1 MSRNIIQT
9 KVRLKRPFLCFLFIV
24 NGLWLQGQQYRYDYT
39 WLMSDYTR
47 NIMVMTFHKPV
58 DSNNVRIDSVKK
70 ELRLNSSA
78 MISNSAGEL
87 VAYSNGCFIN
97 HRGYDVMENGG
108 GINPGNIRMES
119 CTTDY
124 NYYPTAEQSM
134 VFIPDPMDVMRY
146 YLIHNSAVIQY
157 NPLKAWTD
165 ALRYSIIDMRYN
177 NGKGKVVEKNKI
189 LLGDSTL
196 SGEVAVMKHANNKS
210 YWVVTK
216 KALENSYYSFVLNDT
231 GITGPYIQKGVGDT
245 SAIVDFPNATCL
257 FSPNDGKKFIR
268 YSAYQDG
275 FNIFDFDRSTG
286 QLSNY
291 RRIPVTDSLVL
302 DGGACF
308 SPSGRFLYVGTY
320 WDLYQYDLE
329 STDIKGS
336 EVHIAHYDGYRSKGV
351 FRAMIGRMQW
361 GPDCKIYVNCRS
373 SMDALHVIH
382 RPNEKGIACDF
393 RPHDLKLPQLHGG
406 TLPYFPNYRL
416 GLAPL
421 CDPELTVSVS
431 EVPVLPEVYVFP
443 NPSRDR
449 IHISVREGSSNAGRL
464 QIYNTAGQRIKESAM
479 VSGMN
484 EYEIEVSGWQSGIY
498 FYVIYLN
505 DGRMMNGKF
514 VVE

>member
-1 MSRNIIQT
+1 MNRNIIHP
-9 KVRLKRPFLCFLFIV
+9 KERLNRPFLILLFIL
-24 NGLWLQGQQYRYDYT
+24 NGLWLIGQQYRYDYT

-97 HRGYDVMENGG
+97 HREYDVMDNGG
-108 GINPGNIRMES
+108 GINPGNIRKES
-119 CTTDY
+119 CTTSY
-124 NYYPTAEQSM
+124 NYYPTSEQSM
-134 VFIPDPMDVMRY
+134 VFIPDPMDTLRY
-146 YLIHNSAVIQY
+146 YLIHNSAVLQE
-157 NPLKAWTD
+157 NPLKVWTD
-165 ALRYSIIDMRYN
+165 ALRYSMIDMRYN
-177 NGKGKVVEKNKI
+177 NGLGKTTLKNI
-189 LLGDSTL
+189 PLINDSTTL
-196 SGEVAVMKHANNKS
+196 ADIAMVKHSNNKD
-210 YWVVTK
+210 WWIVV
-216 KALENSYYSFVLNDT
+216 
-231 GITGPYIQKGVGDT
+231 
-245 SAIVDFPNATCL
+245 
-257 FSPNDGKKFIR
+257 KKFIR
-268 YSAYQDG
+268 GAYDKFLFSNGNFRLVNHQEIGDTTNHYQDG
-275 FNIFDFDRSTG
+275 GGGVLTFSPDGSRLIRYHPYDDGFFLFDFDRTTG

-291 RRIPVTDSLVL
+291 RRIDVTDSLVL

-336 EVHIAHYDGYRSKGV
+336 EVHIAHYDGYRSKGI

-393 RPHDLKLPQLHGG
+393 RPHDLKLPQTHSG

-421 CDPELTVSVS
+421 CDPELTVSVR
-431 EVPVLPEVYVFP
+431 EIPVLPEVYVFP
-443 NPSRDR
+443 NPARDK
-449 IHISVREGSSNAGRL
+449 IHISVLEGNSNAGRL
-464 QIYNTAGQRIKESAM
+464 QIYNTAGQRIKESVM

-498 FYVIYLN
+498 FYVIYTN

>member
-1 MSRNIIQT
+1 MSRIIIQT

-39 WLMSDYTR
+39 WLMSDYTS
-47 NIMVMTFHKPV
+47 NLMVMKFHKPV
-58 DSNNVRIDSVKK
+58 DSNNIRIDSVKK
-70 ELRLNSSA
+70 EIRFRFTNS

-97 HRGYDVMENGG
+97 HREYDVMENGG
-108 GINPGNIRMES
+108 DINPGNVRMES
-119 CTTDY
+119 CTTAY

-134 VFIPDPMDVMRY
+134 VFIPDPMDIMKY
-146 YLIHNSAVIQY
+146 YLIHNSAVLQE
-157 NPLKAWTD
+157 NPLKVWTD
-165 ALRYSIIDMRYN
+165 ALRYSVIDMRYN
-177 NGKGKVVEKNKI
+177 NGLGKTILKNVPLI
-189 LLGDSTL
+189 NDSTTL
-196 SGEVAVMKHANNKS
+196 ADIAVVKHSNNKD
-210 YWVVTK
+210 WWIVV
-216 KALENSYYSFVLNDT
+216 
-231 GITGPYIQKGVGDT
+231 
-245 SAIVDFPNATCL
+245 
-257 FSPNDGKKFIR
+257 KKFIR
-268 YSAYQDG
+268 GSYDKFLLSNGNFQIVNQQEIGDTTNHYQDG
-275 FNIFDFDRSTG
+275 GGGTLTFSPDGSRLIRYHPYDDGFFLFDFDRTTG

-291 RRIPVTDSLVL
+291 QRILVTDSLVL

-336 EVHIAHYDGYRSKGV
+336 EVHIAHYDGYKTKGIL
-351 FRAMIGRMQW
+351 RAMIGRMQW
-361 GPDCKIYVNCRS
+361 GPDCKIYVNCRN

-416 GLAPL
+416 GLAPI

-443 NPSRDR
+443 NPARDR
-449 IHISVREGSSNAGRL
+449 IHISVREVSSNAGRL

-484 EYEIEVSGWQSGIY
+484 ENKIEVSGWQSGIY

>member
-1 MSRNIIQT
+1 MNRNIIHP
-9 KVRLKRPFLCFLFIV
+9 KERLNRPFLILLFIL
-24 NGLWLQGQQYRYDYT
+24 NGLWLIGQQYRYDYT

-97 HRGYDVMENGG
+97 HREYDVMDNGG
-108 GINPGNIRMES
+108 GINPGNIRKES
-119 CTTDY
+119 CTTSY
-124 NYYPTAEQSM
+124 NYYPTSEQSM
-134 VFIPDPMDVMRY
+134 VFIPDPMDTLRY
-146 YLIHNSAVIQY
+146 YLIHNSAVLQE
-157 NPLKAWTD
+157 NPLKVWTD
-165 ALRYSIIDMRYN
+165 ALRYSMIDMRYN
-177 NGKGKVVEKNKI
+177 NGLGKTTLKNI
-189 LLGDSTL
+189 PLINDSTTL
-196 SGEVAVMKHANNKS
+196 ADIAMVKHSNNKD
-210 YWVVTK
+210 WWIVV
-216 KALENSYYSFVLNDT
+216 
-231 GITGPYIQKGVGDT
+231 
-245 SAIVDFPNATCL
+245 
-257 FSPNDGKKFIR
+257 KKFIR
-268 YSAYQDG
+268 GAYDKFLFSNGNFRLVNHQEIGDTTNHYQDG
-275 FNIFDFDRSTG
+275 GGGVLTFSPDGSRLIRYHPYDDGFFLFDFDRTTG

-291 RRIPVTDSLVL
+291 RRIDVTDSLVL

-336 EVHIAHYDGYRSKGV
+336 EVHIAHYDGYRSKGI
-351 FRAMIGRMQW
+351 FRAMIGRMQL

-393 RPHDLKLPQLHGG
+393 RPHDLKLPQTHSG

-421 CDPELTVSVS
+421 CDPELTVSVR
-431 EVPVLPEVYVFP
+431 EIPVLPEVYVFP
-443 NPSRDR
+443 NPARDK
-449 IHISVREGSSNAGRL
+449 IHISVLEGNSNAGRL
-464 QIYNTAGQRIKESAM
+464 QIYNTAGQRIKESVM

-498 FYVIYLN
+498 FYVIYTN